1 MPEIDPL
8 SFMPMMLAPLEY
20 IEEVRSQILINRSHS
35 LNNLRKL
42 KDVQSAVG
50 KGDESE
56 TSAGDNTES

>member
-8 SFMPMMLAPLEY
+8 SFMPMMLPPLEY

-42 KDVQSAVG
+42 KDVQSADG
-50 KGDESE
+50 EGDKSE